1 MAKNEKGE
9 NKEQILDAPME
20 FVKEGS
26 QFLSKC
32 KKPDLKEYTK
42 IVKAVGIGFVA
53 VGVIGYAIKLIHIP
67 IRYVIVWGCE
77 EMNVTGTSTYT
88 TCILALILWP
98 GSYEWAIMYFI
109 YSIISERKANTKY

>member
-77 EMNVTGTSTYT
+77 EMNVTGTST
-88 TCILALILWP
+88 L
-98 GSYEWAIMYFI
+98 
-109 YSIISERKANTKY
+109 